1 MNMPGQILSG
11 NTVYSGQLSDRR
23 NSAFNNYQH
32 LYQKVLENWVD
43 GILVLTKAGSL
54 IYSNFSARK
63 LLVQLNPDASHSQLP
78 QVLRQVLQ
86 KLANPDQLSIQPG
99 FLTSE
104 IWVSQSTLLRIRVQ
118 QLDLQEQE
126 QGIMV
131 HLEDCQQANR
141 DRALF
146 EVQRYQLTDRE
157 AEVWRLRREGYSYR
171 KIADHLYVSVN
182 TVKQHLKHIHA
193 KQKVY
198 FDIAG

>member
-1 MNMPGQILSG
+1 MLGQILSG
-11 NTVYSGQLSDRR
+11 NTVDLDQLSDRR
-23 NSAFNNYQH
+23 NFAFNNYPH
-32 LYQKVLENWVD
+32 LCQEVLENWVD
-43 GILVLTKAGSL
+43 GILVLTKTGRL

-63 LLVQLNPDASHSQLP
+63 LLAQLNPDASHSQLP

-86 KLANPDQLSIQPG
+86 KLANPYKLSIQPG

-104 IWVSQSTLLRIRVQ
+104 VWVSQSTLLRIRVQ
-118 QLDLQEQE
+118 PLEVQGEE

-157 AEVWRLRREGYSYR
+157 AEVWRLRREGYSYQ

-182 TVKQHLKHIHA
+182 TVKQHLKHIYT

-198 FDIAG
+198 FDAAG